1 MTMAETEADVLHD
14 LRELGDDMSC
24 YAYLIGCA
32 QEGRG
37 YPEELRTEQYR
48 VKDCQGLTW
57 AAARWEG
64 DIFTFRGD
72 SDSLIVKGGLAI
84 LEELYDGRTRREI
97 DNYQCGLLRDES
109 FARYF
114 TSGQAKGLNA
124 VLTAIEAAQATPGIP
139 SLPACQ

>member
-1 MTMAETEADVLHD
+1 MTMAETEADVLCD

-32 QEGRG
+32 QEERG
-37 YPEELRTEQYR
+37 YPEELRTEGHR

-64 DIFTFRGD
+64 ETFSFRGD

-84 LEELYDGRTRREI
+84 LEELYDGRTRQEI
-97 DNYQCGLLRDES
+97 NDYQCGLLQDEG
-109 FARYF
+109 FTRYF
-114 TSGQAKGLNA
+114 TPEQVKGLDA
-124 VLTAIEAAQATPGIP
+124 VLAVIEAA
-139 SLPACQ
+139 S

>member
-1 MTMAETEADVLHD
+1 MTMAETEADVLRD

-32 QEGRG
+32 QEERG
-37 YPEELRTEQYR
+37 YPEKLRAEQYR

-57 AAARWEG
+57 VAADWEG

-84 LEELYDGRTRREI
+84 LEELYDGRTRQEI
-97 DNYQCGLLRDES
+97 NDYQCSLLQHDT

-114 TSGQAKGLNA
+114 TPEQVKGLNA
-124 VLTAIEAAQATPGIP
+124 VLEIISDAGFTQ
-139 SLPACQ
+139 